1 MTTVG
6 TVAAQPSAHGGGKP
20 VADDGRCLLV
30 RVAGGDTAA
39 FDKLFA
45 THHGAVFAVVLSV
58 LRDFAQSQ
66 EVAQEV
72 FLQVWQQ
79 AARFDPARG
88 STGAWLKR
96 LARRRAI
103 DRVRSCEGAGARD
116 TRYAADHFTVDA
128 DTVIEQVLARQ
139 EQRAVRDALG
149 RLRPLQRESIV
160 LAYYAGMS
168 TAEISQQLG
177 VNRAT
182 VKTRI
187 RDGLIKLTADLNPPR
202 TAALT
207 S

>member
-1 MTTVG
+1 MSTAVQ
-6 TVAAQPSAHGGGKP
+6 AAAGQHATAKTDG
-20 VADDGRCLLV
+20 DDRFLLSQI
-30 RVAGGDTAA
+30 AGGDNAA

-45 THHGAVFAVVLSV
+45 THHSLVLAVVVAV
-58 LRDFAQSQ
+58 LRDAAQSQ
-66 EVAQEV
+66 EVTQEV

-79 AARFDPARG
+79 AARFDPAQG

-103 DRVRSCEGAGARD
+103 DRVRLCDSTGARD
-116 TRYAADHFTVDA
+116 TRYATDNFIVDA

-187 RDGLIKLTADLNPPR
+187 RDGLIKLAVDLNPPR

-207 S
+207 C

>member
-1 MTTVG
+1 MTTAG
-6 TVAAQPSAHGGGKP
+6 TVTAQPSTHGDGEPG
-20 VADDGRCLLV
+20 ADDDRCLLV
-30 RVAGGDTAA
+30 RVAGGNKPA
-39 FDKLFA
+39 FEELFA
-45 THHGAVFAVVLSV
+45 AYHGAVFAAVVSV
-58 LRDFAQSQ
+58 LRDSAQSQ
-66 EVAQEV
+66 EVTQEV

-79 AARFDPARG
+79 AGRFDPAQG

-103 DRVRSCEGAGARD
+103 DRVRVCEGAGARD
-116 TRYAADHFTVDA
+116 TRYTVDNFTVDA

-187 RDGLIKLTADLNPPR
+187 RDGLIKLTAELNN
-202 TAALT
+202 
-207 S
+207 